1 MVEFLSETN
10 LGSVYFRKFKGQALF
25 QETGEKKKKKTSFR
39 TATGIASYEIKFL

>member
-25 QETGEKKKKKTSFR
+25 QETGEKKKKTSFR

>member
-25 QETGEKKKKKTSFR
+25 QETGEKKKKKLLSEQQLVLPAMR
-39 TATGIASYEIKFL
+39 